1 MIRLN
6 ADTVIRA
13 AAYAGV
19 TSLAGIAGVVSYT
32 HAYGVALAHGESV
45 MVARLIPFVID
56 GLLVVASVV
65 QLDAARNDRKPG
77 WLAWLALIV
86 GIALT
91 LGANVL
97 HGWAHGAVGAVVAA
111 LPAVTL
117 TIAFELLM
125 YMIRRAAGTVEPAV
139 AAAPV
144 VEETPEPAPVV
155 EPEAVEVEAPKQ
167 QRKPRGPRRG
177 TVGVAAV
184 HVEAV
189 KNHLATLDSEE
200 LAKVTGESLAAI
212 LPNLVDRTRRAA
224 LAKARAEMGLEG
236 STTPADA
243 TADVLPGLTPVPA

>member
-1 MIRLN
+1 MKGDR
-6 ADTVIRA
+6 VIRF

-19 TSLAGIAGVVSYT
+19 SILAGIAGLVSYT
-32 HAYGVALAHGESV
+32 HAYGVAITYGESV
-45 MVARLIPFVID
+45 MVARLVPLVID
-56 GLLVVASVV
+56 GLLVVASLV
-65 QLDAARNDRKPG
+65 QLDAARNDRQAG
-77 WLAWLALIV
+77 WLAWLALVV

-91 LGANVL
+91 LGANIL
-97 HGWAHGAVGAVVAA
+97 HGWANGPVGAVIAA

-117 TIAFELLM
+117 TISFELLM
-125 YMIRRAAGTVEPAV
+125 HMIRRAAVERR
-139 AAAPV
+139 PV
-144 VEETPEPAPVV
+144 EEPVQLVEETPEPAPGV
-155 EPEAVEVEAPKQ
+155 EAQPVEDEAPKR

-224 LAKARAEMGLEG
+224 LAKAKAEMGLEG

-243 TADVLPGLTPVPA
+243 TADMLPGLTPVPA